1 MQLNRLW
8 PVLAAALA
16 ACSRPMPA
24 TTPPTLPGPSTSP
37 RASATDAAPLAE
49 GAAADMVLVN
59 GRVFLADSASTVVS
73 AMAVRD
79 GKVAAAGGDTEVRA
93 LIGPRTRV
101 IDLAGKLVTPGF
113 NDAHIHIAEG
123 GGALLEADLGGATSL
138 AEIERRVREAASRA
152 APGEWIQGRG
162 WDQTRLPASE
172 LGPGGWPTRE
182 ALDRAAPNNPVVLSR
197 VDGHTSWAN
206 SAALRIA
213 GVTRSTRNP
222 PGGEIVRDP
231 RTGEPTGIL
240 KEGPARSLVTTR
252 VPSPGPAQIRRQ
264 LRAAMELAASTG
276 VTSVQTDVSPITSGS
291 FDENDPALPAAFR
304 AFQELERED
313 SLTFRVYAWVP
324 LTREFIAAFRRLGV
338 TAPYGDEW
346 LRLGMV
352 KGYTDGSLG
361 SRSAYMLE
369 PYSDAPGM
377 RGLPQHTQAGLDSL
391 VDAADAAG
399 LQVILHAIGDAA
411 NRQALDAFEHAM
423 RVNPAHP
430 RRHRIEHAQV
440 VAPADIPRFRQ
451 LGVIASMQPTHATS
465 DMRWAEQRLGPRR
478 ILGAYAWRTLLNS
491 GATVV
496 FGTDFPVEPIRPVEG
511 IYSAVTRQSREEPGT
526 PPGGWM
532 PQEKLTREEAIRL
545 YTATPAYGEFQERVK
560 GTLRPGMLADFVIWS
575 ADLLTIPEREILSAE
590 PVMTVVGGRVVYQ
603 RP

>member
-1 MQLNRLW
+1 MQLKRFVPL
-8 PVLAAALA
+8 LAALA
-16 ACSRPMPA
+16 ACARTTA
-24 TTPPTLPGPSTSP
+24 AGTPPAFPGPSP
-37 RASATDAAPLAE
+37 GGVHRPVPQPVPDE
-49 GAAADMVLVN
+49 GAADLVLVN
-59 GRVFLADSASTVVS
+59 GRVFLADSANTVTS
-73 AMAVRD
+73 ALAVR
-79 GKVAAAGGDTEVRA
+79 GGRVMAAGPDAQVRA
-93 LIGPRTRV
+93 LAGSRTRV
-101 IDLAGKLVTPGF
+101 IDLGGKLVTPGF

-123 GGALLEADLGGATSL
+123 GGALLEADLTGATSL
-138 AEIERRVREAASRA
+138 AEMERRVREAVSRVS
-152 APGEWIQGRG
+152 PGEWITGRG

-172 LGPGGWPTRE
+172 LGPGGWPTKA
-182 ALDRAAPNNPVVLSR
+182 ALDRAAPNNPVVLTR
-197 VDGHTSWAN
+197 VDGHTSWVN

-213 GVTRSTRNP
+213 GITRATRNP

-231 RTGEPTGIL
+231 ATGEATGIL
-240 KEGPARSLVTTR
+240 KEGPARNLVTTK

-264 LRAAMELAASTG
+264 ITAAMELAARTG

-291 FDENDPALPAAFR
+291 FDENDPALPAAFGV
-304 AFQELERED
+304 FQELARAD

-338 TAPYGDEW
+338 RAPYGDEW
-346 LRLGMV
+346 VRLGLV

-361 SRSAYMLE
+361 SRSAYMLA
-369 PYSDAPGM
+369 PYSDAPGT
-377 RGLPQHTQAGLDSL
+377 RGLPQHSDAELDSL

-411 NRQALDAFEHAM
+411 NRQALNAFEHAA

-440 VAPADIPRFRQ
+440 VAPSDIPRFRQ

-465 DMRWAEQRLGPRR
+465 DMRWAEQRIGPER
-478 ILGAYAWRTLLNS
+478 LKGAYAWRSLLNA
-491 GATVV
+491 GATIV

-511 IYSAVTRQSREEPGT
+511 IYSAVTRQSREDPGT

-545 YTATPAYGEFQERVK
+545 YTATAAYGEWQERVK
-560 GTLRPGMLADFVIWS
+560 GTLRPGMLADFVVWS
-575 ADLLTIPEREILSAE
+575 ADLLTIPEREILDAE

-603 RP
+603 KP

>member
-1 MQLNRLW
+1 MRPHRLFT
-8 PVLAAALA
+8 LAAAALA
-16 ACSRPMPA
+16 C
-24 TTPPTLPGPSTSP
+24 
-37 RASATDAAPLAE
+37 ASAATAQTSSIRFTYGATPSAVPAPLL
-49 GAAADMVLVN
+49 ADMVLYN
-59 GRVFLADSASTVVS
+59 GKIFLADSASTLVQ

-79 GKVAAAGGDTEVRA
+79 GKVVAAGSDAEVRP
-93 LIGPRTRV
+93 LGGPGTRMV
-101 IDLAGKLVTPGF
+101 DLGGHLVTPGF

-123 GGALLEADLGGATSL
+123 GGALLEADLTGATSL
-138 AEIERRVREAASRA
+138 AEIERRVREAASRT
-152 APGEWIQGRG
+152 APGEWVQGRG
-162 WDQTRLPASE
+162 WDQTRLPAAE
-172 LGPGGWPTRE
+172 LGPGGWPTKE

-206 SAALRIA
+206 SAALRLA
-213 GVTRSTRNP
+213 GITRATPNP

-231 RTGEPTGIL
+231 RTGEATGIL
-240 KEGPARSLVTTR
+240 REGPARGLVTTR

-264 LRAAMELAASTG
+264 IEAAMRLAASTG

-291 FDENDPALPAAFR
+291 FDENDPALPAAYR
-304 AFQELERED
+304 VFQELERED

-324 LTREFIAAFRRLGV
+324 LTREFIAAFSRLGIR
-338 TAPYGDEW
+338 APYGDAW
-346 LRLGMV
+346 VRLGLV

-361 SRSAYMLE
+361 SRSAYMLA
-369 PYSDAPGM
+369 PYSDAPDT
-377 RGLPQHTQAGLDSL
+377 RGLPQHSDAGLDSL

-411 NRQALDAFEHAM
+411 NRQALDAFEHAA
-423 RVNPAHP
+423 RANPAHE

-465 DMRWAEQRLGPRR
+465 DMRWAEQRIGPDR
-478 ILGAYAWRTLLNS
+478 LKGAYAWRSLLNA

-511 IYSAVTRQSREEPGT
+511 VYSAVTRQSREEPGT

-532 PQEKLTREEAIRL
+532 PGERLTREEAIRL
-545 YTATPAYGEFQERVK
+545 YTAAPAFGEWQERVK

-575 ADLLTIPEREILSAE
+575 ADLLTIPAPQILQAE
-590 PVMTVVGGRVVYQ
+590 PLMTVVGGRIVYQ
-603 RP
+603 KP